1 MRHVV
6 SCALA
11 ASAAL
16 LLAIVPAASAHPKPG
31 NGGSAT
37 AGSVTVEWVKRCRQ
51 ADEAGR
57 LETLGA
63 TRGECLNRE
72 RGSASENENA
82 RNSIA
87 GLCGVETFQL
97 SEGFGTKGECIQ
109 AQG

>member
-16 LLAIVPAASAHPKPG
+16 LLAIVPAASADPKPG

-57 LETLGA
+57 LEELGA
-63 TRGECLNRE
+63 TRGECVNRE
-72 RGSASENENA
+72 RGPASENA

-87 GLCGVETFQL
+87 GLCGVEKFQQE
-97 SEGFGTKGECIQ
+97 SGFGTKGECIQ